1 MVIRDPASSS
11 ASSSL
16 LWDFSASVSC
26 VLSGLA
32 LSLAASRSKRAAYE
46 LPDGAELLVGAV
58 KTSFA
63 CANDGYY
70 ADIDN
75 NCQIFHVCHT
85 VVKPDGN
92 AEMLQWSFLCGNQTV
107 FNQFSFT
114 CSSYEDAIP
123 CAAARDFFYLNAN
136 IGAGPNVPFHNEQD
150 VARGSSC
157 DTWKTST
164 AFRASTAKTA
174 HQRLREIH
182 KTHIPAPTIHQGL
195 IEDKPCRLTTSST
208 TISVL
213 TTAISVCVVLLG
225 LLRRERASC
234 AFPLGCLGKMEN
246 CTSSFLKL

>member
-1 MVIRDPASSS
+1 MNLSIA
-11 ASSSL
+11 L
-16 LWDFSASVSC
+16 IF
-26 VLSGLA
+26 LSGLA

-75 NCQIFHVCHT
+75 NCQIFHVCQT

-150 VARGSSC
+150 VARAAAVTPG
-157 DTWKTST
+157 
-164 AFRASTAKTA
+164 R
-174 HQRLREIH
+174 
-182 KTHIPAPTIHQGL
+182 PAQPFAPSGGGQPRPPIRG
-195 IEDKPCRLTTSST
+195 
-208 TISVL
+208 
-213 TTAISVCVVLLG
+213 
-225 LLRRERASC
+225 
-234 AFPLGCLGKMEN
+234 
-246 CTSSFLKL
+246 